1 MKERSSGILLH
12 ITSLPSRYGIGDLGP
27 EAFRFI
33 DFLVSGNQRVWQV
46 LPLHPTDP
54 MCGNSPYSSSSAF
67 AGNPLL
73 ISPEKLVEE
82 GFLDDVDL
90 HPVPLFSR
98 NRVQYEDVIDYKERM
113 LDRAFE
119 RYRVHSERD
128 DFEGFCADH
137 DEAWLDDFALYS
149 AAKSHFDRKAWICWE
164 FGIRDREPDRL
175 GDLRKRL
182 GTFIE
187 KVKFIQ
193 YLFYRQW
200 FALKGYANRQGVRI
214 LGDIPI
220 YVDYD
225 STETWSHPRMFKLN
239 ANKRPEAVAGVP
251 PDYFSKTGQ
260 RWGNPVYDW
269 QHLKSTGYR
278 WWIERMTQ
286 TLRLYD
292 LVRIDHFRGLVAFWE
307 IPAGCKTAVS
317 GQWREVPVDDFL
329 ETLRQSFPDMP
340 VIAEDLGFITPDV
353 VETMKKYDLPGMK
366 VLQFAFGEDNPDHP
380 YLPHNYQ
387 ENCVVYTGTH
397 DNNTVRGWFE
407 EETKPRERQRIV
419 DYHGAEVSPDN
430 VHEVFMSMAMGSK
443 SRLSIFPIQDVL
455 GLPSDARMNQPA
467 TPRGNWTWR
476 LEQDQLVPGVIDML
490 AGMTRQYGRN

>member
-1 MKERSSGILLH
+1 MKDRSSGILLH

-27 EAFRFI
+27 EAFRFV
-33 DFLVSGNQRVWQV
+33 DFLVSGNQRIWQV

-73 ISPEKLVEE
+73 ISPEKMVEE
-82 GFLDDVDL
+82 GFLDDPDL
-90 HPVPLFSR
+90 STVPPFSDG
-98 NRVQYEDVIDYKERM
+98 RVHYEEVIDCKEKI
-113 LDRAFE
+113 LNRAFE
-119 RYRVHSERD
+119 RFRDRSDRD
-128 DFEGFCADH
+128 DFENFCADH
-137 DEAWLDDFALYS
+137 DKAWLDDFALYS
-149 AAKSHFDRKAWICWE
+149 AAKSYFDHKAWICWE
-164 FGIRDREPDRL
+164 KGIRDREPDRL
-175 GDLRKRL
+175 DDLRKRL
-182 GTFIE
+182 GTYIE
-187 KVKFIQ
+187 KVKFVQ

-200 FALKGYANRQGVRI
+200 FALKGYANHLGVKI

-225 STETWSHPRMFKLN
+225 SADTWSHPLMFKLDDE
-239 ANKRPEAVAGVP
+239 KRPKAVAGVP

-269 QHLKSTGYR
+269 QYLKSTGFR

-307 IPAGCKTAVS
+307 IPAHCKTAVK
-317 GQWREVPVDDFL
+317 GYWKEVPVDDFL
-329 ETLRQSFPDMP
+329 DTLRQSFPDMP

-353 VETMKKYDLPGMK
+353 IETMKRYDLPGMK
-366 VLQFAFGEDNPDHP
+366 VLQFAFGEDNPNHP

-407 EETKPRERQRIV
+407 EETKPKERQRIV
-419 DYHGAEVSPDN
+419 DYIGAEVSPGD
-430 VHEVFMSMAMGSK
+430 VHEVFMSIAMGSRA
-443 SRLSIFPIQDVL
+443 RLSMFPIQDVL
-455 GLPSDARMNQPA
+455 GLASDARMNQPA
-467 TPRGNWTWR
+467 KPSGNWTWR
-476 LEQDQLVPGVIDML
+476 LEESQIVPEVIDGL
-490 AGMTRQYGRN
+490 AGMTRQHGRN